1 MYYFKQETDTE
12 KFDKFVEEN
21 KGSYLQCSS
30 WPKVKTAWNSY
41 LYSGYDEDEALVLT
55 ALVLERKIPGAG
67 KIWYISC
74 GPVVSIEDEKLIDSF
89 WTYMSAQ
96 MKSYKAFCIITDPLA
111 PLRID
116 GVSNERGL
124 KMHESLTRN
133 GFVLNPDIDTYTYK
147 HPVQTM
153 IDLKDEEGNEISA
166 DKILKGCEKGVR
178 YSVRVGASRGLEFK
192 RYKYDDVLQNPQ
204 IMDEFMSVMEDTSD
218 RNSFA
223 ARNDEYIL
231 NLMKNLDKY
240 TDIMIVYYDKKLD
253 RELEEERQKRKE
265 EVIAALSTAPQK
277 KIRGLQDE
285 LEVIEK
291 NSHSYNQRLSE
302 TSDYLPDEKIAVAGG
317 LTIRFGGV
325 ASCVFGGTRNIVR
338 NNTRSSHYLNYW
350 RMCESIEEGMDY
362 HDLGY
367 VLVKNPS
374 ILEDGTLGPMEPV
387 DNFVGI
393 CDFKKS
399 FGAKYYEFV
408 GEYVLV
414 GNKKRYW
421 LYKELMPKAKHT
433 LVKIKLKLKK

>member
-1 MYYFKQETDTE
+1 MYNFRIETDTE

-30 WPKVKTAWNSY
+30 WPKVKTAWNSF
-41 LYSGYDEDEALVLT
+41 LYAGYDEEENLVLT
-55 ALVLERKIPGAG
+55 ALVLERKIPVAG

-74 GPVVSIEDEKLIDSF
+74 GPVVSTEDENLTDSF
-89 WTYMSAQ
+89 WTYISGQ
-96 MKSYKAFCIITDPLA
+96 MKSHGAFCLITDPLA
-111 PLRID
+111 PLRIE
-116 GVSNERGL
+116 GEENEVGL
-124 KMHESLTRN
+124 KMHESLIKN
-133 GFVLNPDIDTYTYK
+133 GFILNPDIDTYTYK

-153 IDLKDEEGNEISA
+153 IPLKDAEGNQIPA

-178 YSVRVGASRGLEFK
+178 YSVRVGASRGLTLK
-192 RYKYDDVLQNPQ
+192 RYLYEDVVSNPK
-204 IMDEFMSVMEDTSD
+204 ILDEFMSVMEDTSD

-223 ARNDEYIL
+223 ARNADYIQ
-231 NLMKNLDKY
+231 NLMKNLSKY

-265 EVIAALSTAPQK
+265 EILSLLPTAPQK

-285 LEVIEK
+285 LDVIQK
-291 NSHSYNQRLSE
+291 NTQSYNQRVSE
-302 TSDYLPDEKIAVAGG
+302 TSDYLEDDKIAVAGG

-325 ASCVFGGTRNIVR
+325 ASCIFGGTRNIVR
-338 NNTRSSHYLNYW
+338 NNTRSSHFLNYW
-350 RMCESIEEGMDY
+350 RMCESIDEGMDF

-367 VLVKNPS
+367 VLVKNPE
-374 ILEDGTLGPMEPV
+374 ILENGTLGVMEPV
-387 DNFVGI
+387 ENFVGI

-414 GNKKRYW
+414 ENKTRYW
-421 LYKELMPKAKHT
+421 MYKELMPKAKHT
-433 LVKIKLKLKK
+433 LVRIKLKLKK